1 MSDALLAE
9 LASLKAD
16 LAGDKHVVVE
26 SAFAQLVRVHIGI
39 TPVRCLT
46 CAMHFP
52 DDYPETGL
60 GVELHAERLDA
71 DMVAKLQVG
80 VEKEMTSNHAGKA
93 QILPTIRW
101 LEKFLTTN
109 KLLPC
114 YAEIKQL
121 KQLLPDAATS
131 LKLSEKAGRITI
143 ALSKGDY
150 AVGLQLVVPDTYPAE
165 SPELT
170 ITHSNFT
177 KDVTDMF
184 ATQAREMIRRMRD
197 GFSCAAAMAEEN
209 DRLRPSEKIRAKM
222 GEVRIDLSADGL
234 HDLKADREFLNKYAQ
249 VRGSHEE
256 RKGRR
261 QLVHKQSKED
271 QAKDS
276 ARAAREAAMQQ
287 KGGHEPRPSVY
298 DVVNFLASSW
308 VWKMPA
314 EACPLCKEQIL
325 PKDPKAVPAGKLL
338 LGDVITA
345 KQIKNAATP
354 EAPPELVRVYCGH
367 WFHFNCLDPYMRAP
381 PFNKC
386 CPVETCARMIFHPL
400 WTSNKSLLEKR
411 WAYEESKKAEIEEV
425 ADFLGVEVNV
435 SELQREIRAGKL

>member
-1 MSDALLAE
+1 M
-9 LASLKAD
+9 
-16 LAGDKHVVVE
+16 VVE

-131 LKLSEKAGRITI
+131 LKLSERAGRITI

-222 GEVRIDLSADGL
+222 GEVRIDPPRTASTTSRRTANFSTSTRRCAARTRSVRAGGSSCTSR
-234 HDLKADREFLNKYAQ
+234 ARRTRPRTARAPRVRPPCSRRAATSPDRPSTTSSTSWQA
-249 VRGSHEE
+249 RGS
-256 RKGRR
+256 GRCR
-261 QLVHKQSKED
+261 PRR
-271 QAKDS
+271 ARS
-276 ARAAREAAMQQ
+276 ARSRSF
-287 KGGHEPRPSVY
+287 PRTQRRCRRG
-298 DVVNFLASSW
+298 SW
-308 VWKMPA
+308 
-314 EACPLCKEQIL
+314 
-325 PKDPKAVPAGKLL
+325 L

-411 WAYEESKKAEIEEV
+411 WAYE
-425 ADFLGVEVNV
+425 
-435 SELQREIRAGKL
+435 